1 MLWGRLRAGRR
12 ALWRGGAGLPA
23 TRGADGGDRAADRGV
38 RPRGR
43 AELRRASKREMKCA
57 GKAGKHLVAQPPSG
71 VAQHLWS
78 IWHEASTCHVRSCAT
93 CPCQID
99 SSRDGRVEPPKGPGS
114 WGAQVALLNASAPAC
129 SIDRFQAGAGTTAD
143 RIGARPIAAL
153 AVALDTSVLAPSG
166 RPAPCR
172 RSPSRGR
179 RRCSPQA
186 WAPTAPTASRWCLCA
201 NRRASSNAP
210 SSRRWSLG
218 KK

>member
-38 RPRGR
+38 RRRGR

-71 VAQHLWS
+71 VIQHLWS

-93 CPCQID
+93 WPCQID

-129 SIDRFQAGAGTTAD
+129 SIDRFQAGG
-143 RIGARPIAAL
+143 RNHGRSNWCAAN
-153 AVALDTSVLAPSG
+153 SG
-166 RPAPCR
+166 
-172 RSPSRGR
+172 S
-179 RRCSPQA
+179 RCSTRYVSA
-186 WAPTAPTASRWCLCA
+186 CTK
-201 NRRASSNAP
+201 RASGP
-210 SSRRWSLG
+210 VSSLAEPGAEAAKPLMNYRDLPELILVVGVLWALG
-218 KK
+218 ADGWELALRGVH